1 MSKHLNLE
9 LASLRLRLDERA
21 ETLRQE
27 LRLDQAKL
35 ADDVREPNVVLDR
48 KDQADLVTRAGVD
61 DFQLGRDLAE
71 LTQVETALRRMDA
84 GSYGSCEDC
93 AKPIAPARL
102 AAQPWA
108 SRCISCQTRYEKQAP
123 RSTT

>member
-1 MSKHLNLE
+1 MSKHPGLD
-9 LASLRLRLDERA
+9 LALLRLRLDERA
-21 ETLRQE
+21 EALQQE

-61 DFQLGRDLAE
+61 DAQLGRDLAE
-71 LTQVETALRRMDA
+71 LRQVEGALRRMDA

-102 AAQPWA
+102 TVQPWA
-108 SRCISCQTRYEKQAP
+108 SRCISCQTRYE
-123 RSTT
+123 R